1 MTKKLEELFELPPT
15 ADEEPAAVP
24 PAETARQT
32 LAALDDSIDKINAA
46 IQEATKDKEV
56 QAKLAQL
63 GFVIWPSK
71 NPQDFAQYVSDQ
83 MAYWGKLIIQSGIKS
98 ELN

>member
-1 MTKKLEELFELPPT
+1 
-15 ADEEPAAVP
+15 V
-24 PAETARQT
+24 
-32 LAALDDSIDKINAA
+32 
-46 IQEATKDKEV
+46 KDKEV

-63 GFVIWPSK
+63 GFVVWPSK

-83 MAYWGKLIIQSGIKS
+83 MAYWGKLITQSGIKS